1 MVVVGKILIKKILFK
16 NREFFKFLFCF
27 VVCVFFVL
35 LGAKMVMAMAMAKDG
50 REGRRKG
57 Q

>member
-35 LGAKMVMAMAMAKDG
+35 LGAKMVMAMAMAKK
-50 REGRRKG
+50 RT
-57 Q
+57 